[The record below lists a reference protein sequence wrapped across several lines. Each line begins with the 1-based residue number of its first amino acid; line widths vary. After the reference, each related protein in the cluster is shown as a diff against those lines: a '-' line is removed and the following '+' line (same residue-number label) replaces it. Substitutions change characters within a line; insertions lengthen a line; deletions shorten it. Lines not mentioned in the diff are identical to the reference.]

1 MTSRS
6 FRRIESEDNRL
17 FKQLVTTLKGR
28 GIRKHDVALVSG
40 AKAIDDI
47 LRLIPQ
53 RCEAWI
59 SAPKLAPPPPRLP
72 ERAAWYELS
81 TRLFRKLDV
90 FGTASPLLLV
100 KTPSIEPWRPSDGFA
115 PGCNLLV
122 PFQDP
127 ENVGAVIRSAVAFGA
142 SRIILLAESAHPYHP
157 KALRA
162 SGGSVFMATLC
173 RGPSF
178 TELPSDLPI
187 VALSP
192 EGRDVSG
199 FEFPKSFGLLPGAE
213 GPGIPDRFRA
223 HALSITMRGEVE
235 SLNAASAT
243 AIVLYLWSQTAARK
257 RG

>member
-1 MTSRS
+1 MTSRT

-28 GIRKHDVALVSG
+28 GIRKHDTALVFG
-40 AKAIDDI
+40 AKIVDDI
-47 LRLIPQ
+47 LRLIPE

-59 SAPKLAPPPPRLP
+59 NTPKQAPPPAHLP
-72 ERAAWYELS
+72 LRVAWYELAP
-81 TRLFRKLDV
+81 RLFRKLDV
-90 FGTASPLLLV
+90 FGTASPLVLV
-100 KTPSIEPWRPSDGFA
+100 KAPTIEPWRPDDGFA

-127 ENVGAVIRSAVAFGA
+127 ENVGAVIRSAVAFGVK
-142 SRIILLAESAHPYHP
+142 RIILLGESAHPYHP

-162 SGGSVFMATLC
+162 SGGAVFMATLR
-173 RGPSF
+173 RGPSV
-178 TELPSDLPI
+178 TELPDDLPI

-192 EGRDVSG
+192 EGHDVGG
-199 FEFPKSFGLLPGAE
+199 FEFPARFGLLPGPE

-223 HALSITMRGEVE
+223 RALSIPMRGDVE

-243 AIVLYLWSQTAARK
+243 AIVLYLWSQSTSAH
-257 RG
+257 G